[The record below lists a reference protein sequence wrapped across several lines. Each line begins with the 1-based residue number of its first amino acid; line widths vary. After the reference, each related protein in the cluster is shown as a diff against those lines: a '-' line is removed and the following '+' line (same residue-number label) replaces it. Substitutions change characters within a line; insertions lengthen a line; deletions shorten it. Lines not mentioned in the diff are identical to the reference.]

1 MMGGRSMKSCVADCT
16 TQRWIYRIDPK
27 RVNEY
32 GQVLAGDVDAV
43 GGGSLLQNDP
53 SCIHSPVAVQV
64 EDIDPFTLMLA

>member
-43 GGGSLLQNDP
+43 GGVDP
-53 SCIHSPVAVQV
+53 EPKK
-64 EDIDPFTLMLA
+64 DR